1 MSAGHAVSTPVGPES
16 HQRKAERH
24 DLEIAVDFES
34 DSNFYAGLTQNIS
47 AGGLFIATHRIKRVG
62 ERIHLKF
69 TLPGATKPIECETEV
84 RWIREN
90 SSLMRTE
97 APPGMGVRFI
107 NMPPADA
114 QTIQKFIENRE
125 SLLYDDE

>member
-1 MSAGHAVSTPVGPES
+1 MSAGHAATAKPVADA

-24 DLEIAVDFES
+24 QVEVSVDFES
-34 DSNFYAGLTQNIS
+34 DSNFYAGLSQNIS

-69 TLPGATKPIECETEV
+69 TLPGGSNPIECETEV

-90 SSLMRTE
+90 SSLLRTD
-97 APPGMGVRFI
+97 AATGMGVRFI
-107 NMPPADA
+107 DMAPADTA
-114 QTIQKFIENRE
+114 VIQKFIESRE

>member
-1 MSAGHAVSTPVGPES
+1 MSAGHAVNHPVAGEPQ
-16 HQRKAERH
+16 QRRAERH
-24 DLEIAVDFES
+24 DIEVAVDFES

-47 AGGLFIATHRIKRVG
+47 TGGLFIATHRIRKVG
-62 ERIHLKF
+62 ERVNLKF
-69 TLPGATKPIECETEV
+69 TLPGASKAIEVETEV

-97 APPGMGVRFI
+97 SSPGMGVRFI
-107 NMPPADA
+107 DMSPADA
-114 QTIQKFIENRE
+114 QLIQKFLESRE

>member
-1 MSAGHAVSTPVGPES
+1 MSAGHAVNHPVAGEPQ
-16 HQRKAERH
+16 QRRAERH
-24 DLEIAVDFES
+24 DIEVSVDFES

-47 AGGLFIATHRIKRVG
+47 TGGLFIATHRIRKVG
-62 ERIHLKF
+62 ERINLKF
-69 TLPGATKPIECETEV
+69 TLPGASKAIEVETEV

-97 APPGMGVRFI
+97 ASPGMGVRFI
-107 NMPPADA
+107 DMPPADA
-114 QTIQKFIENRE
+114 QLIQKFLESRE

>member
-1 MSAGHAVSTPVGPES
+1 MSAGHAATAKPGTDA
-16 HQRKAERH
+16 HHRRAERQ
-24 DLEIAVDFES
+24 DLEVTVDFES
-34 DSNFYAGLTQNIS
+34 DSNFYAGLSQNIS

-69 TLPGATKPIECETEV
+69 TLPGASKPIECETEV

-90 SSLMRTE
+90 SSLLRTD
-97 APPGMGVRFI
+97 AATGMGVRFI
-107 NMPPADA
+107 DMAPADTA
-114 QTIQKFIENRE
+114 IIQKFIESRE

>member
-1 MSAGHAVSTPVGPES
+1 MSAGQVAPASTAVDP

-24 DLEIAVDFES
+24 HLEVSVDFES
-34 DSNFYAGLTQNIS
+34 DSNFYAGLSQNIS
-47 AGGLFIATHRIKRVG
+47 AGGLFIATHRLKNVG

-69 TLPGATKPIECETEV
+69 TLPGASKPIECETEV

-90 SSLMRTE
+90 SSLMRTD
-97 APPGMGVRFI
+97 AATGMGVRFLD
-107 NMPPADA
+107 MAPADTA
-114 QTIQKFIENRE
+114 TIQKFLESRE